1 MTPERP
7 AFFEGQILA
16 AADLTSA
23 VDYGRAQVARHERYL
38 HLWGI
43 AEGLELTT
51 TSKTDPTTGKNYVE
65 VTLDNGVAVDGT
77 GREIVVPG
85 PYPLSTTDFSIAN
98 PSGLANTDYPILLH
112 GIDNTAPA
120 APLATGACGAAS
132 QPTRMQEGFALT
144 YAGPGADIG
153 LDQQNVPT
161 ESAGPSPDPAHP
173 WEILVGY
180 VQWDPSIS
188 KFTGASITGRRYAGV
203 MADTVAARSGT
214 LALQSQPTATP
225 GQPALVIGGDPPVLT
240 FGLYKGGIDVDPRL
254 TVTAEGDVTATGTIK
269 GALSQGDI
277 QVQSGT
283 ATDGVIIPLPP
294 GITEDQV
301 ASGAVTLFLHLT
313 PHTPQSTAPDS
324 WYVPVECDVDSNRQ
338 LTCQVILGSPALLTS
353 AVPQPGAADYLIVAA
368 VGPANGATP

>member
-7 AFFEGQILA
+7 VFFEGQILA

-38 HLWGI
+38 HSWGV

-51 TSKTDPTTGKNYVE
+51 TSKTDPATGKNYVE
-65 VTLDNGVAVDGT
+65 VTLDAGVAVDGT

-85 PYPLSTTDFSIAN
+85 PYQLSTTDFSIAN

-112 GIDNTAPA
+112 GIDSTAPA
-120 APLATGACGAAS
+120 APLATTACGTAS
-132 QPTRMQEGFALT
+132 QPTRTQEGFGLT

-153 LDQQNVPT
+153 LDEQNVPD

-188 KFTGASITGRRYAGV
+188 QFTGASITGRRYAGV
-203 MADTVAARSGT
+203 LADTVAARSGT
-214 LALQSQPTATP
+214 LLLQSQPAATP

-240 FGLYKGGIDVDPRL
+240 FGLYKGGTDVDPRL
-254 TVTAEGDVTATGTIK
+254 TVTAQGDVTATGTIK

-277 QVQSGT
+277 QVQSGSIT
-283 ATDGVIIPLPP
+283 HGLVIPLPD
-294 GITEDQV
+294 GITQDQV
-301 ASGAVTLFLHLT
+301 DRGAVILHLHLT
-313 PHTPQSTAPDS
+313 LHTPQSGATGS
-324 WYVPVECDVDSNRQ
+324 WYVPIACDVDANRQ
-338 LTCQVILGSPALLTS
+338 LTCQVMTGTS
-353 AVPQPGAADYLIVAA
+353 STFSGTVQPGTADYLIVAA
-368 VGPANGATP
+368 VASGANP

>member
-7 AFFEGQILA
+7 VFFEGQILA

-38 HLWGI
+38 HSWGI
-43 AEGLELTT
+43 GEGLTLTT
-51 TSKTDPTTGKNYVE
+51 THKTDPTTGKNYVE
-65 VTLDNGVAVDGT
+65 VTLDQGVAIDGT

-85 PYPLSTTDFSIAN
+85 PVPLSTTDFSIAN

-112 GIDNTAPA
+112 GVDSTAPA
-120 APLATGACGAAS
+120 APLATGACGGAS
-132 QPTRMQEGFALT
+132 QPTRTQEGFAFT

-153 LDQQNVPT
+153 LDQQNVPD

-225 GQPALVIGGDPPVLT
+225 GQPALVVGGDPPVLV
-240 FGLYKGGIDVDPRL
+240 FGVYKGGTDVDARL
-254 TVTAEGDVTATGTIK
+254 TVTAQGDVTATGTIK
-269 GALSQGDI
+269 GALTQGNVR
-277 QVQSGT
+277 VQSGSI
-283 ATDGVIIPLPP
+283 TDGLIIPLPE
-294 GITEDQV
+294 GISQDQV
-301 ASGAVTLFLHLT
+301 DRGAVILHLHLT
-313 PHTPQSTAPDS
+313 PHTPQSATLGT
-324 WYVPVECDVDSNRQ
+324 WYVPVSCAVDDHRRLS
-338 LTCQVILGSPALLTS
+338 CQVMIGSGSTLGGNL
-353 AVPQPGAADYLIVAA
+353 QPGIADYLVAA
-368 VGPANGATP
+368 TVGGGTTP

>member
-7 AFFEGQILA
+7 VFFEGQILA

-38 HLWGI
+38 HSWGI
-43 AEGLELTT
+43 GEGLALTT
-51 TSKTDPTTGKNYVE
+51 TPKTDISGNNYVE
-65 VTLDNGVAVDGT
+65 VTLDQGVAIDGT

-85 PYPLSTTDFSIAN
+85 PVPLSTTDFSIAN

-112 GIDNTAPA
+112 GIDSTAPA
-120 APLATGACGAAS
+120 APLATGACGSAS
-132 QPTRMQEGFALT
+132 QPTRTQEGFAFT

-214 LALQSQPTATP
+214 LALQSQPIATP

-240 FGLYKGGIDVDPRL
+240 FGLYKGGTDVDPRL

-283 ATDGVIIPLPP
+283 ATDGVIIPLPD
-294 GITEDQV
+294 GVTQDQV
-301 ASGAVTLFLHLT
+301 DRGAVILHLHLT
-313 PHTPQSTAPDS
+313 LHTPQSATLGS
-324 WYVPVECDVDSNRQ
+324 WYGPVSCAVDDHRRLS
-338 LTCQVILGSPALLTS
+338 CQVMIFS
-353 AVPQPGAADYLIVAA
+353 ASNPGGNLQPGAADYLVVAA
-368 VGPANGATP
+368 VAGGTTP

>member
-23 VDYGRAQVARHERYL
+23 VDYGRASSRPARALPALLGYRRRPRADHNVQDRSHYRQ
-38 HLWGI
+38 
-43 AEGLELTT
+43 
-51 TSKTDPTTGKNYVE
+51 DYVD
-65 VTLDNGVAVDGT
+65 VTLGPGVAIDGT
-77 GREIVVPG
+77 GREIVVPT
-85 PYPLSTTDFSIAN
+85 PFPLSTTDFSIAN
-98 PSGLANTDYPILLH
+98 PSALANTDYPILLH

-120 APLATGACGAAS
+120 APLTTGACGAAS
-132 QPTRMQEGFALT
+132 QPTRTQEGFALT
-144 YAGPGADIG
+144 YGGPGADLG
-153 LDQQNVPT
+153 LDQQNVPD

-180 VQWDPSIS
+180 VQWDPSAS

-240 FGLYKGGIDVDPRL
+240 FGLYQGGIDVDARL
-254 TVTAEGDVTATGTIK
+254 TVTAQGDVTATGTIK
-269 GALSQGDI
+269 GALTQGEI

-283 ATDGVIIPLPP
+283 VTDGLIIPLPP
-294 GITEDQV
+294 GITQDQV
-301 ASGAVTLFLHLT
+301 DQGAV
-313 PHTPQSTAPDS
+313 
-324 WYVPVECDVDSNRQ
+324 
-338 LTCQVILGSPALLTS
+338 I
-353 AVPQPGAADYLIVAA
+353 AASC
-368 VGPANGATP
+368 T

>member
-38 HLWGI
+38 HSWGI
-43 AEGLELTT
+43 AEGLALTT
-51 TSKTDPTTGKNYVE
+51 TPKTDITGNNYVE
-65 VTLDNGVAVDGT
+65 VTLDQGVAIDGT
-77 GREIVVPG
+77 GREIVVPE
-85 PYPLSTTDFSIAN
+85 PVPLSTTDFSIAN

-112 GIDNTAPA
+112 GIDSTAPA
-120 APLATGACGAAS
+120 ATAGHRRLRGR
-132 QPTRMQEGFALT
+132 QPADSHAGGVRPAPTPAPAPISAL
-144 YAGPGADIG
+144 IE
-153 LDQQNVPT
+153 QNVPD

-240 FGLYKGGIDVDPRL
+240 FGLYKGGTDVDPRL
-254 TVTAEGDVTATGTIK
+254 TVTAEGDVTATGTIIGSRVPSARAK
-269 GALSQGDI
+269 SR
-277 QVQSGT
+277 SSPGT
-283 ATDGVIIPLPP
+283 VTDGLIIPLP
-294 GITEDQV
+294 
-301 ASGAVTLFLHLT
+301 SGSARTR
-313 PHTPQSTAPDS
+313 ST
-324 WYVPVECDVDSNRQ
+324 
-338 LTCQVILGSPALLTS
+338 
-353 AVPQPGAADYLIVAA
+353 GAR
-368 VGPANGATP
+368 